1 MNLEVIDL
9 KGNKIEEFSAPEE
22 VFGTKANQ
30 VLVHTAL
37 THFLA
42 AKRRGTAAA
51 LTRGEVS
58 GGGKK
63 PWKQKGTG
71 RARVGSIRSPLWRHG
86 GVIFP
91 PKPRSYN
98 FALPKKMRRAA
109 LAQVISDRLRE
120 GRLKVIAELNLAE
133 AKTSEMLKIL
143 NGLKLTEGK
152 VLIVVAEPDDK
163 LQRAARNLSR
173 AKLVAIPE
181 LNVFDLLNHD
191 WLVLTKAAAGKL
203 GEDLV

>member
-9 KGNKIEEFSAPEE
+9 KGNKIEELSAPEE
-22 VFGTKANQ
+22 VFMTKANQ

-37 THFLA
+37 TRFLA
-42 AKRRGTAAA
+42 AQRRGTAAA

-133 AKTSEMLKIL
+133 AKTIEMLKIL
-143 NGLKLTEGK
+143 KDLKLTEGK

-191 WLVLTKAAAGKL
+191 WLVLTKAAAGRL
-203 GEDLV
+203 GEVLV